1 LLDSLIAWLDVI
13 GASTNHVLGLAALA
27 GSAGIEYIFPPF
39 PGDVITVFGGVL
51 VAGYGWSLP
60 LVFAV
65 VTVGSM
71 LGGLIAFGL
80 ARRWHL
86 RRAPNLAEQDS
97 KLARLVQRFHK
108 RGSLYLLLNRFLPGI
123 RPLFFVAAG
132 LSGMSTRRVLLLSGV
147 SAAVWNSLL
156 LLAGATVGHNL
167 DRIQGWLKTYN
178 LVVWAILGVL
188 AIFYLARRA
197 RRRRELQS
205 RRMEE

>member
-1 LLDSLIAWLDVI
+1 MLDSLIAWLDVI
-13 GASTNHVLGLAALA
+13 GASTNNPLGLAVLA
-27 GSAGIEYIFPPF
+27 GSAGVEYLFPPF

-51 VAGYGWSLP
+51 VSGYGWSLA
-60 LVFAV
+60 LVFSV
-65 VTVGSM
+65 VTAGSM
-71 LGGLIAFGL
+71 LGGLIAFAL

-132 LSGMSTRRVLLLSGV
+132 LSGMSTRRVLILSGV

-156 LLAGATVGHNL
+156 LMAGATVGHNL

-178 LVVWAILGVL
+178 IAVWAVLCVLGL
-188 AIFYLARRA
+188 IFVAKRA
-197 RRRRELQS
+197 RRRRDLES
-205 RRMEE
+205 RRMD